1 VAAVHRSHAI
11 GNLNRTTPSCPV
23 FKGKLKVGAQS
34 GWIARCLNPVNYLP
48 GTEHRCC
55 IIRAILVRGWI
66 LSKTRVLALLLLPLL
81 ARVAA
86 AQSTSPYVYQVLPYA
101 TVQQSGALAG
111 TVPSVYSYGAQ
122 ACSLDSNGTP
132 CTGTQLGNASNFN
145 GTHAL
150 FGLSS
155 ALNSSVATALSV
167 IPLASPAS
175 GVVTTIDPV
184 TGAEIPSSTLG
195 PIFTERAE
203 TIGKHR
209 FFIGVSNQDFHFTS
223 LNGQPLRQL
232 RMLDP
237 GGVATQIQFGGK
249 VVSTAPSTYDVGM
262 DVRLSQNVAFLTYGV
277 TSRFDV
283 SVGLPVVHAAVS
295 AAIPGAGIFAGDGF
309 NNNNSGNC
317 WCADT
322 FTPGSPPGS
331 PAAPNGQGLI
341 LGQGNF
347 NNTSLGKTGFGDML
361 LRFKGT
367 VLNTRKVALAVGTD
381 LRLPTGDE
389 RNFLGT
395 GATAVKP
402 FAALSFRSKPFSHG
416 IVFSPHVNV
425 GWQFTGKSILGGQ
438 ISAATVTLPSGPTNL
453 APPFTSTKDYL
464 PDVFSWAV
472 GTEVGLGRHN
482 TVVVD
487 ILGNQIGWIH
497 GIQNMRTESVAGFPL
512 PQSTGGPAQD
522 VTASGLVS
530 AGRVSFG
537 EYSGAFGY
545 KARIVGNLVAT
556 FNMLVRFDSNG
567 LTAHLT
573 PLYGLGYT
581 F

>member
-1 VAAVHRSHAI
+1 MTPHRRRIQTGPLSAPATI
-11 GNLNRTTPSCPV
+11 LSSPNIRY
-23 FKGKLKVGAQS
+23 A
-34 GWIARCLNPVNYLP
+34 
-48 GTEHRCC
+48 
-55 IIRAILVRGWI
+55 IIRAILVWGWMV
-66 LSKTRVLALLLLPLL
+66 SKKVSLLVLVVLLCLERP
-81 ARVAA
+81 VT
-86 AQSTSPYVYQVLPYA
+86 AQSSSPFVSQVLPYA
-101 TVQQSGALAG
+101 TVQRSGSLAG
-111 TVPSVYSYGAQ
+111 TIPSVYSWGGQ
-122 ACSLDSNGTP
+122 ACSLDGTGAP
-132 CTGTQLGNASNFN
+132 ACTGPQLGTAPSYN
-145 GTHAL
+145 GARAL

-203 TIGKHR
+203 TIGKHK
-209 FFIGVSNQDFHFTS
+209 FYVGVSNQDFHFTS

-232 RMLDP
+232 RMLDQ
-237 GGVATQIQFGGK
+237 GGVESQIQFKGN
-249 VVSTAPSTYDVGM
+249 VVTTAPSTYDVGM
-262 DVRLSQNVAFLTYGV
+262 DVRLSQNVAFLTYGL

-295 AAIPGAGIFAGDGF
+295 AAITEADIFAGNGF
-309 NNNNSGNC
+309 NNNVSGNC
-317 WCADT
+317 WCVDT

-341 LGQGNF
+341 LPQGTF

-367 VLNTRKVALAVGTD
+367 VLNRRKVALAIGTD

-402 FAALSFRSKPFSHG
+402 FAALSFLSKSFSRG

-438 ISAATVTLPSGPTNL
+438 ISAATVTLPNGPTNL

-482 TVVVD
+482 TIVVD

-497 GIQNMRTESVAGFPL
+497 GIQNMRTESVSQLFPL
-512 PQSTGGPAQD
+512 PQSTAGAPQN

-545 KARIVGNLVAT
+545 KARIIGNLVAT

>member
-1 VAAVHRSHAI
+1 MVSKKVSLLVLGVFLCLER
-11 GNLNRTTPSCPV
+11 PV
-23 FKGKLKVGAQS
+23 TAQS
-34 GWIARCLNPVNYLP
+34 SAPFV
-48 GTEHRCC
+48 
-55 IIRAILVRGWI
+55 
-66 LSKTRVLALLLLPLL
+66 S
-81 ARVAA
+81 
-86 AQSTSPYVYQVLPYA
+86 QVLPYA
-101 TVQQSGALAG
+101 TVQQSGSLAG
-111 TVPSVYSYGAQ
+111 TIPGVYRYNGQ
-122 ACSLDSNGTP
+122 ACSLP
-132 CTGTQLGNASNFN
+132 ACTGLTNASNYS
-145 GTHAL
+145 GTNAL
-150 FGLSS
+150 FNLST

-203 TIGKHR
+203 TIGKHK
-209 FFIGVSNQDFHFTS
+209 FYVGVSNQDFHFTS

-237 GGVATQIQFGGK
+237 GGVASQIDLNGN
-249 VVSTAPSTYDVGM
+249 VLTTAPSTYDVGM
-262 DVRLSQNVAFLTYGV
+262 DVRLSQNVAFLTYGI

-309 NNNNSGNC
+309 NNTGNGNC
-317 WCADT
+317 WCVDT

-331 PAAPNGQGLI
+331 PAAPNGQGII
-341 LGQGNF
+341 LPQAAF
-347 NNTSLGKTGFGDML
+347 NNASLGKTGFGDML
-361 LRFKGT
+361 LRFKGN
-367 VLNTRKVALAVGTD
+367 VLNRRKVALAVGAD

-395 GATAVKP
+395 GATAFKP
-402 FAALSFRSKPFSHG
+402 FAAVSFLSKSFSHG

-438 ISAATVTLPSGPTNL
+438 ISAATSTVTLPNGTVTNL

-482 TVVVD
+482 TIVVD
-487 ILGNQIGWIH
+487 ILGIK
-497 GIQNMRTESVAGFPL
+497 SAGF
-512 PQSTGGPAQD
+512 
-522 VTASGLVS
+522 TAF
-530 AGRVSFG
+530 R
-537 EYSGAFGY
+537 
-545 KARIVGNLVAT
+545 T
-556 FNMLVRFDSNG
+556 
-567 LTAHLT
+567 
-573 PLYGLGYT
+573 
-581 F
+581 